1 MRIIL
6 AKILF
11 HFDLELM
18 PESENWRDQEVYT
31 LWQKPA
37 LNVRLVPVRSNTD

>member
-6 AKILF
+6 SKMLF
-11 HFDLELM
+11 HFDLSLEE
-18 PESENWRDQEVYT
+18 ESENWRDQEVYT

-37 LNVRLVPVRSNTD
+37 LKVKLTPVRE

>member
-6 AKILF
+6 SKVLF
-11 HFDLELM
+11 HFDMTLE

-37 LNVRLVPVRSNTD
+37 LKVKLTPVRE

>member
-6 AKILF
+6 SKILF
-11 HFDLELM
+11 HFDLELE
-18 PESENWRDQEVYT
+18 PESENWRTQEVYT

-37 LNVRLVPVRSNTD
+37 LNVKLTPVRE